1 VAEVVSHVIFAFP
14 ENRAAKELEAD
25 ALEQLGFQA
34 ESGPWRNFY
43 LSGARELRE
52 GVKRPRV
59 TLLSVT
65 ELSGALP
72 VDMLLDYLAIQLNGP
87 KAEGKALSIGL
98 NFSDIRERYQLT
110 VRNSVLNHWKD
121 RPGAECTVTLTR
133 AQFASILAD
142 HTNLPELR
150 IEGRREAFQELL
162 ALLDP
167 FDPWFNIVTP

>member
-1 VAEVVSHVIFAFP
+1 LVNHVVFAFP

-34 ESGPWRNFY
+34 ESGPWHNFY

-59 TLLSVT
+59 TLSSVT
-65 ELSGALP
+65 EAIGATP

-87 KAEGKALSIGL
+87 KAEGKVLSIGL
-98 NFSDIRERYQLT
+98 NFSDIGEQHLIT

-121 RPGAECTVTLTR
+121 RLGAECTVTLTR
-133 AQFASILAD
+133 AQFSSILAN
-142 HTNLPELR
+142 HANLPELR
-150 IEGRREAFQELL
+150 IEGRREAFQELHV
-162 ALLDP
+162 LLDP